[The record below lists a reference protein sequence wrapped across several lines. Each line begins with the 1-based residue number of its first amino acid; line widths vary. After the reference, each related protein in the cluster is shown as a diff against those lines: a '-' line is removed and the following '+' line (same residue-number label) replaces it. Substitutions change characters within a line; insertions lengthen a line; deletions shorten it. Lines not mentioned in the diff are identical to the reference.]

1 MTAQAEVQKQRDA
14 DRTRAAIL
22 TAAVESFSESGYAG
36 ARVAAIAARANVPT
50 GLIYHY
56 FDSKRTLFEAALGSA
71 FEPIAGDVQ
80 KLLAST
86 EPTLEIMLEGV
97 RQYFNLLRANPR
109 LVRMIAWW
117 YASLG
122 WVESPVPASSIWA
135 AKEAAVRFVA
145 RLIEQG
151 AIDTSVDPESVV
163 LSIMALCQHWHIS
176 FGENVHLLRPGANR
190 DPHDVRLEQILEFTL
205 RALRPVAA

>member
-1 MTAQAEVQKQRDA
+1 MKLPNDPPKPRDA
-14 DRTRAAIL
+14 ERSRAAIL
-22 TAAVESFSESGYAG
+22 AAAVEAFSESGYAG

-56 FDSKRTLFEAALGSA
+56 FESKRTLFEAALGSA

-80 KLLAST
+80 AILSSA
-86 EPTLEIMLEGV
+86 EPTLETALEGV
-97 RQYFNLLRANPR
+97 RRYFQLLRQNPR

-122 WVESPVPASSIWA
+122 WMESPVPASSIWT
-135 AKEAAVRFVA
+135 AKEAAVRFVT
-145 RLIEQG
+145 RMRDRG
-151 AIDTSVDPESVV
+151 AIDASVDPESVV

-190 DPHDVRLEQILEFTL
+190 DPHDVRLEQILDFTM
-205 RALRPVAA
+205 RALKPNAA